1 MLFESFHFV
10 IQVLLKQ
17 FLDEVII
24 DLTMRGTVT
33 QGRVGLASFFS
44 LLINESSFKTC
55 TLYLLGLSV
64 SSNKICLSM
73 KHVHVT
79 NVQKKV
85 QNLTFSTAQYLQA
98 LVKLLSVSEKENST
112 LPLRQQTEK
121 SV

>member
-1 MLFESFHFV
+1 
-10 IQVLLKQ
+10 
-17 FLDEVII
+17 
-24 DLTMRGTVT
+24 
-33 QGRVGLASFFS
+33 
-44 LLINESSFKTC
+44 
-55 TLYLLGLSV
+55 
-64 SSNKICLSM
+64 M

-112 LPLRQQTEK
+112 LPVRQQTEK

>member
-1 MLFESFHFV
+1 M
-10 IQVLLKQ
+10 
-17 FLDEVII
+17 
-24 DLTMRGTVT
+24 
-33 QGRVGLASFFS
+33 
-44 LLINESSFKTC
+44 
-55 TLYLLGLSV
+55 
-64 SSNKICLSM
+64 SSNKICLNM

-112 LPLRQQTEK
+112 LPVRQQTEK